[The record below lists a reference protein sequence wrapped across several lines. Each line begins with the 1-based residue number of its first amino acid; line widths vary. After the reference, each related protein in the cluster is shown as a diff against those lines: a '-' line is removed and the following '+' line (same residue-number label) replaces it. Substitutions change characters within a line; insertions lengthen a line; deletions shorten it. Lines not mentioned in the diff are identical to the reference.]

1 MEVTINEHKKTLPK
15 DTSLYEAISE
25 FNITSTNGI
34 AVAINDKVIKRENW
48 PTEKLQ
54 SNDKILVIRAAQGG

>member
-1 MEVTINEHKKTLPK
+1 MEVTINEHNTTLPK
-15 DTSLYEAISE
+15 GASLAEAISE
-25 FNITSTNGI
+25 LNITETNGI

-48 PTEKLQ
+48 PTEKLK

>member
-1 MEVTINEHKKTLPK
+1 MEVTINEHKKILPK

-25 FNITSTNGI
+25 FNVTATNGI

-48 PTEKLQ
+48 STEKLQ